1 MALRPPASA
10 SILAASLLFIGIAQA
25 NAQTAGGQGE
35 MAENLEEVVV
45 TATGLSKAMSATKAG
60 IPIIES
66 AQTISVISRE
76 EIDLRAASTIADA
89 LSYTAGVQPEPSGID
104 SRTDEISVRGFGAG
118 GFSSNNNFVDGL
130 RLPAG
135 GQWTRFGFDT
145 FGLQQVEVLKG
156 PSSVLYG
163 QAAPGGMVN
172 MVTKRANGQT
182 QREVQVQGQGYT
194 DLDNFSGRIATD
206 FGGTLNEAGSV
217 SGRLVSVI
225 EDGGSQVDGVDKSR
239 YYLSPSVTWT
249 PGDATTWTFLTQ
261 YQRDEGGA
269 TFQFLPA
276 LGTYA
281 ASNGQYIENDANIGE
296 PDWNT
301 FDRDQL
307 LVGSFFE
314 HAINDN
320 LTLRN
325 NVRYTHIDTLYRV
338 TVLSG
343 DTVTDC
349 SATTYGDQC
358 IDGQTIGRRAVQG
371 DGDSDG
377 YAIDTQLE
385 GRFVTGNLEHTL
397 LGGMDYFNTEWEH
410 YRDLVS
416 LPGLPS
422 GQVDP
427 LWDIFNPES
436 RGSSNYAE
444 NMNPQVYGSSE
455 SKQTGV
461 YLQDQIS
468 AGKLRFNIGGRYDWA
483 DDTSVNLLT
492 DAKFATEADEFTW
505 RTGAVYLFENGLAPY
520 VSYSESFLPQVVD
533 PSSTLDGVLFEP
545 TTGDQVEAGVRFQSG
560 NNIYLSLGAFE
571 ITQQNVA
578 TSDPN
583 GTLCGRRVC
592 QVQAGEAQV
601 KGVELEG
608 RAALT
613 SGTTLIAS
621 ASRLDAVVTESND
634 PIVGNKLQQVPDVL
648 ASLFINHRIEQGSL
662 AGLGFGAGVRY
673 TGESYGDTNNTLR
686 MDDYTL
692 FDLLARYDFGATR
705 PEFEGVSV
713 SLNARNIN
721 NERYLVTCGT
731 TQSCFYGQGRV
742 VTARLQYSW

>member
-1 MALRPPASA
+1 MNTRRSTHNCL
-10 SILAASLLFIGIAQA
+10 LAVSSLLALAVAQA
-25 NAQTAGGQGE
+25 NAQSPDVDDRE
-35 MAENLEEVVV
+35 LEEVVV
-45 TATGLSKAMSATKAG
+45 TATGLSTASSTTKAG

-66 AQTISVISRE
+66 PQTISVISRE

-172 MVTKRANGQT
+172 MVTKRAGAESQ
-182 QREVQVQGQGYT
+182 QELQVQGQSFT
-194 DLDNFSGRIATD
+194 DLDKFSGRIAGD
-206 FGGTLNEAGSV
+206 FGGTLNQAGTLH
-217 SGRLVSVI
+217 GRIVTVA
-225 EDGGSQVDGVDKSR
+225 EDGDTQVNEVSKSR
-239 YYLSPSVTWT
+239 YYLSPSVTWAPSDDT
-249 PGDATTWTFLTQ
+249 SWTLLSQ

-276 LGTYA
+276 LGTLS
-281 ASNGQYIENDANIGE
+281 ASNGQYIDNDTNIGE

-307 LVGSFFE
+307 LVGSFLE
-314 HAINDN
+314 HNISDN

-325 NVRYTHIDTLYRV
+325 NARYTHIDTLYRV

-349 SATTYGDQC
+349 AASAYGEQC

-371 DGDSDG
+371 DGESDG

-385 GRFVTGNLEHTL
+385 GRFDFGAVSHTL
-397 LGGMDYFNTEWEH
+397 LGGLDYFHTEWQH

-416 LPGLPS
+416 LPDAPR

-436 RGSSNYAE
+436 RGAADYLA
-444 NMNPQVYGSSE
+444 NMGPQIYGASTSE
-455 SKQTGV
+455 QTGL

-483 DDTSVNLLT
+483 EDDSEDLQTGET
-492 DAKFATEADEFTW
+492 FATEADEFTW
-505 RTGAVYLFENGLAPY
+505 RTGAVYLFDNGIAPY

-533 PSSTLDGVLFEP
+533 PSQTLGGVLFEP
-545 TTGDQVEAGVRFQSG
+545 TTGDQVEAGVRYQSG
-560 NNIYLSLGAFE
+560 NNIYLSFGGFE
-571 ITQQNVA
+571 ITQQNVS

-583 GTLCGRRVC
+583 GELCGRRVC

-601 KGVELEG
+601 RGVELEG
-608 RAALT
+608 RASLT

-621 ASRLDAVVTESND
+621 ASRLDAEVTRSND
-634 PIVGNKLQQVPDVL
+634 PIVGNTLPQVPEVL
-648 ASLFINHRIEQGSL
+648 ASLFVDHRIEQGAL

-673 TGESYGDTNNTLR
+673 TGESFGDTNNAIAI
-686 MDDYTL
+686 DDYTL
-692 FDLLARYDFGATR
+692 FDLLMRYDLGVAR
-705 PEFEGVSV
+705 PELDGVTV
-713 SLNARNIN
+713 SLNARNLN
-721 NERYLVTCGT
+721 DERYLVTCTT